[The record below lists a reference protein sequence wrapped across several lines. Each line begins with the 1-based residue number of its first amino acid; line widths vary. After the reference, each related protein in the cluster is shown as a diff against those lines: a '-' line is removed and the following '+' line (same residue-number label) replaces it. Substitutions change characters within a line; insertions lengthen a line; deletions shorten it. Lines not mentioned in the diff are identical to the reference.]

1 MAQTLIL
8 FGTIIPKSGQSVDF
22 ERFSMDYTIQLDEEN
37 KLVVAAAKGDWD
49 SDTDNSLILQILNMV
64 DETGAQG
71 VLLDIR
77 HLRFKVSI
85 VQIFERA
92 KELRTMRLKFN
103 KTSSRAAILYLADD
117 PKLEEDMNFFETAAR
132 NRNLPY
138 QVFKDIE
145 EAINWLLGA

>member
-1 MAQTLIL
+1 MAQSLIL
-8 FGTIIPKSGQSVDF
+8 FGAIIPKRSQSVDF
-22 ERFSMDYTIQLDEEN
+22 ERHSMDYTIQLDEEN
-37 KLVVAAAKGDWD
+37 KIVIAAAKGDWD
-49 SDTDNSLILQILNMV
+49 SDTDNSLVLQILDMV
-64 DETGAQG
+64 DVTGARG

-92 KELRTMRLKFN
+92 KELRTMRLRFN
-103 KTSSRAAILYLADD
+103 KTSSKAAILYLADD

-138 QVFKDIE
+138 QVFKDME
-145 EAINWLLGA
+145 EAIDWLLGA